1 LQSAYSS
8 DEESELSAQATVDI
22 SRHDLDKVMGET
34 EAGSAK
40 HAEHDAHAVPA
51 GSVHPEQAPPF
62 KTLDRQGTKYFDA
75 GKSMATSGP
84 HTNFLVIRHKANALN
99 GRPTWYDLSLNFTP
113 SLCHLAHE
121 QAATMAVQNANRSL
135 EVVSRGLLRFWP

>member
-1 LQSAYSS
+1 M
-8 DEESELSAQATVDI
+8 SAQTTVDI

-34 EAGSAK
+34 EAASAK

-75 GKSMATSGP
+75 GKKKHGISGP
-84 HTNFLVIRHKANALN
+84 HSYFLLYWSH
-99 GRPTWYDLSLNFTP
+99 TCE
-113 SLCHLAHE
+113 CH
-121 QAATMAVQNANRSL
+121 QL
-135 EVVSRGLLRFWP
+135 EVLLTITAQMWHTTAL